1 MLVPSANSRIYRWL
15 RRGLGVVV
23 AAGVILALLRLLR
36 HWDGSEVHVRLLPL
50 ALSVAVLLVAN
61 VVQALGWKFL
71 LERMAGSTVAL
82 RPLLSVF
89 MSGQLARYLPGK
101 VGLPMVRIAGA
112 AKLGVSAR
120 LIAASV
126 GIEVAAWIGVGTLV
140 GCTAL
145 LCNLSLVSP
154 IPGLDRN
161 WLWLCSILILLGL
174 LAALLLDRNRFP
186 AWMLRVLRAEGQ
198 GPFVSLLMISM
209 QLLAWLG
216 WWVLGLLILIALGSS
231 IHVAITQ
238 AGIFIL
244 APILGFLAM
253 VAPGGLGV
261 RETAISYALA
271 PHVGA
276 SAALSAAVLARA
288 AAIASE
294 LLGWLIAVTWERR
307 DGA

>member
-1 MLVPSANSRIYRWL
+1 MSVPSANSRTYRWL
-15 RRGLGVVV
+15 RRGLSIVV
-23 AAGVILALLRLLR
+23 AVAVILALLRLLR
-36 HWDGSEVHVRLLPL
+36 HWVGAEVHVRPLPL
-50 ALSVAVLLVAN
+50 VLSIAVLLVAN
-61 VVQALGWKFL
+61 FVQALGWKYL
-71 LERMAGSTVAL
+71 LERMAGRPIAL
-82 RPLLSVF
+82 RPMLSVF

-140 GCTAL
+140 GCAAL
-145 LCNLSLVSP
+145 LCDLSFTSP

-161 WLWLCSILILLGL
+161 WLWLGSFLILLGL

-186 AWMLRVLRAEGQ
+186 AWILRVLRAEGQ
-198 GPFVSLLMISM
+198 GPFVSMRMISM

-216 WWVLGLLILIALGSS
+216 WWVLGLLILMALGSS

-244 APILGFLAM
+244 APILGFLAL

-271 PHVGA
+271 PHLGA
-276 SAALSAAVLARA
+276 SAALAAAVLARA
-288 AAIASE
+288 AALASE
-294 LLGWLIAVTWERR
+294 LLGWVVAIAWERR
-307 DGA
+307 GGS